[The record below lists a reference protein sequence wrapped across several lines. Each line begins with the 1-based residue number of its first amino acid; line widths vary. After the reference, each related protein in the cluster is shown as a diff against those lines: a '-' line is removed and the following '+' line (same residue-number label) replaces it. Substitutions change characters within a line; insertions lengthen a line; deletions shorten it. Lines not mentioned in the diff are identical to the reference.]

1 MSRTV
6 SKLAYSMAE
15 SEVASGMSR
24 RALENAIKDGR
35 LRSSLV
41 GGRRQIFPND
51 LEEFLRG
58 GQPRVGEQLASPR
71 MRPNSPRRLCAR
83 PFAPDRPQPMPRP
96 ILRGRRDST
105 DLFQKHRGRT
115 PRSGRSS
122 ISLRGRPIFSKRAT
136 RASSHHMSNT
146 TDDPAKRPDCPRG

>member
-1 MSRTV
+1 MTRTV

-58 GQPRVGEQLASPR
+58 GPAKSW
-71 MRPNSPRRLCAR
+71 
-83 PFAPDRPQPMPRP
+83 
-96 ILRGRRDST
+96 
-105 DLFQKHRGRT
+105 
-115 PRSGRSS
+115 
-122 ISLRGRPIFSKRAT
+122 RAT
-136 RASSHHMSNT
+136 RITEDASEL
-146 TDDPAKRPDCPRG
+146 PASALRSTVRA